1 MILKAA
7 TPIHKHGRAKSTQ
20 ALHTE
25 LVSQWEIRSSQKA
38 RSDGVVFN
46 FLLHLFLI
54 GLSCECVVLVES
66 MALVEFVSFFN
77 PYPFL

>member
-25 LVSQWEIRSSQKA
+25 LVSQWEIRSCQKA

-46 FLLHLFLI
+46 VLLHLFLI
-54 GLSCECVVLVES
+54 VLSCECVVLVES
-66 MALVEFVSFFN
+66 MALVEFVSCVN
-77 PYPFL
+77 PYQFL